1 MNQRSGIVCAGNWIV
16 DIVHDIPAWP
26 NKSDL
31 VVIAQESV
39 GIGGG
44 AANVALNLAGLNV
57 SYPIVPVGLLGGDE
71 HGQTVFRI
79 CRDAGLPTEGL
90 VSLAGV
96 STAHTH
102 VMNVPGDSRTFFY
115 CPGANDHLGPDSIS
129 MESIASA
136 SPKLFYLGY
145 LNLLP
150 LLDKVETDGIS
161 GAAQVL
167 KRARDAGMVSCV
179 DLVSSQSE
187 TYQQTVFATLPEIDW
202 LLLNE
207 VEAARATG
215 IAIANEADRDGMAK
229 AAEALMDGGVHEG
242 CILHSPQLSLWKTR
256 REEIWTPVQPI
267 PSTEIISAV
276 GAGDAFASGVLHG
289 LHEAWS
295 PQKSVDLGNALA
307 AACLRAPTATG
318 GTLKLTEFEQ
328 G

>member
-26 NKSDL
+26 DKSDL
-31 VVIAQESV
+31 VIIAQESV

-44 AANVALNLAGLNV
+44 AANVALNLAALDVG
-57 SYPIVPVGLLGGDE
+57 YPIVPVGLLGEDE
-71 HGQTVFRI
+71 HGKTVLRI
-79 CRDAGLPTEGL
+79 CRDAGLSLDGL
-90 VSLAGV
+90 VQLDGV

-115 CPGANDHLGPDSIS
+115 CPGANDHLGPESISIDSIANS
-129 MESIASA
+129 L
-136 SPKLFYLGY
+136 PKLFYLGY

-150 LLDKVETDGIS
+150 LLDAVQLDGSS

-167 KRARDAGMVSCV
+167 KNARNAGMTTCV

-215 IAIANEADRDGMAK
+215 IDIANETDRDGMSA
-229 AAEALMDGGVHEG
+229 AAEAILNGGVHKG

-256 REEIWTPVQPI
+256 RREIWTPVQPI
-267 PSTEIISAV
+267 PNSEIVSAV

-289 LHEAWS
+289 LHEGWS
-295 PQKSVDLGNALA
+295 PQKSVDLGNELA

-318 GTLKLTEFEQ
+318 GTLRLSEFER